1 MKWLTKGKELLE
13 KTFSKKEKETL
24 PEQQPKEITQKII
37 IEEKAVKFTTKSI
50 IKFWLFW
57 LIFVFLGYLF
67 FSTLDMIYLII
78 TAFIIAISMEG
89 IITWLEKRVKSR
101 GLAIAIGYFLLIIF
115 LVSWIVLIIPFIIS
129 QVSQLLIWISSSI
142 FSIREFVTTSTWPD
156 AISQINW
163 LPEFAKWYILENR
176 DNFNFTQESFQATL
190 TSSLNSLFDASVTYL
205 KQVSSWV
212 FTFIGNLFTIL
223 WELWIVFTLAIF
235 FSIEKKYSTFLIAKC
250 FSGAKKSAVYNKI
263 NRIYSQLSIWLKAR
277 LILSLCLTLMLWIV
291 LFILK
296 LCWVYIPS
304 IFSLSL
310 IAWLL
315 DIIPYIGPLIA
326 WVPIAILAWIHNWI
340 RWFFIIWT
348 LFVVIQWI
356 QENVITPILMWKQL
370 GVNSLLILI
379 CALLWAIVMWFW
391 WIVLSVPLA
400 VVIGLFIDDENKWED
415 E

>member
-1 MKWLTKGKELLE
+1 M
-13 KTFSKKEKETL
+13 
-24 PEQQPKEITQKII
+24 
-37 IEEKAVKFTTKSI
+37 
-50 IKFWLFW
+50 
-57 LIFVFLGYLF
+57 
-67 FSTLDMIYLII
+67 
-78 TAFIIAISMEG
+78 
-89 IITWLEKRVKSR
+89 
-101 GLAIAIGYFLLIIF
+101 
-115 LVSWIVLIIPFIIS
+115 
-129 QVSQLLIWISSSI
+129 
-142 FSIREFVTTSTWPD
+142 
-156 AISQINW
+156 
-163 LPEFAKWYILENR
+163 
-176 DNFNFTQESFQATL
+176 
-190 TSSLNSLFDASVTYL
+190 
-205 KQVSSWV
+205 
-212 FTFIGNLFTIL
+212 
-223 WELWIVFTLAIF
+223 
-235 FSIEKKYSTFLIAKC
+235 
-250 FSGAKKSAVYNKI
+250 
-263 NRIYSQLSIWLKAR
+263 
-277 LILSLCLTLMLWIV
+277 LSLCLTLMLWIV